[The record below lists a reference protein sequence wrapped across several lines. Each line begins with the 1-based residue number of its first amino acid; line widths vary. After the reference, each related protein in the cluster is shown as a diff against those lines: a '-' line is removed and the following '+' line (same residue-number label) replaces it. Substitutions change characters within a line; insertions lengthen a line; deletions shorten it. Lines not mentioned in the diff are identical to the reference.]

1 MAYVIADKCL
11 GEQYAQCVSACP
23 VECIYP
29 GTYKGEP
36 FMVIDPELCISCGAC
51 QPQCPVLAIVD
62 SEDAAPD
69 WGKVNKDLAPQFKN
83 NPKVTPRPA
92 NDPPKKPGHKLG
104 A

>member
-1 MAYVIADKCL
+1 MAYVIAEKCL

-29 GTYKGEP
+29 GNYKGEP

-51 QPQCPVLAIVD
+51 QPQCPVLAIVEN
-62 SEDAAPD
+62 EDAAPD
-69 WGKVNKDLAPQFKN
+69 WAKVNKELALQFKSN
-83 NPKVTPRPA
+83 AKVTPRPA

-104 A
+104 G